1 VSSGQL
7 SLLASAGQEMRSSL
21 WAMGWRPSVDDW
33 GGDMF
38 ARPRVQLFADAGN
51 VWLHSALRYH

>member
-1 VSSGQL
+1 
-7 SLLASAGQEMRSSL
+7 M
-21 WAMGWRPSVDDW
+21 DDW